1 VGLGL
6 PGQDVSLP
14 SYDFLC
20 RGTAPQRRGLQ
31 PVDGGQTDCRQYV
44 PKGRGPT
51 ALQRAVREG
60 LPAFLAEA
68 DEWGGLPT
76 SLVREFV
83 AATTCG
89 DVSRGFVL
97 VKCLACGE
105 ALRVGFTCHGRTV
118 CPGCTARRAAATAA
132 HLVDEVLPRCPYR
145 QWTLAFPRG
154 LKVPLAS
161 DSALLAAA
169 VRAFVRGLF
178 ALQRRQ
184 ARALGIEKPRPGAV
198 AFVQHFTS
206 ALLLHPHAHVLVP
219 EGVFCGDDK
228 SFAQLPPPTDE
239 DVEVLLRKVAKKV
252 LQLAAAR
259 YPEGLPY
266 ADDAQ
271 AALAAASAQTRLPL
285 GEVVVAPRAGRR
297 CAFLEGFSLHA
308 NTAVHENDRESLE
321 RLCRYG
327 ARGPVALDR
336 LTFRE
341 DGRLEYRLKRPS
353 RGGATVLVLTPVQL
367 LKRLCALVVKPK
379 VHLTR
384 YFGVFAPNANARAEV
399 VAQRPRPPG
408 PESESESPA
417 KDAAPRDARPPRLNF
432 ADLLRRTLGVDLFSC
447 PCGGRRVVV
456 AFITTEEAARKA
468 LGLRPRDAAPRHRAT
483 GPPQLALALA

>member
-1 VGLGL
+1 M
-6 PGQDVSLP
+6 
-14 SYDFLC
+14 
-20 RGTAPQRRGLQ
+20 
-31 PVDGGQTDCRQYV
+31 DGGQADCRQYV

-89 DVSRGFVL
+89 DITRGFVL
-97 VKCLACGE
+97 VKCHACGE
-105 ALRVGFTCHGRTV
+105 SLRVGFTCHGRTV
-118 CPGCTARRAAATAA
+118 CPACTARRAAATAA

-154 LKVPLAS
+154 LKVALAS

-169 VRAFVRGLF
+169 VRAFVRALF

-228 SFAQLPPPTDE
+228 SFAELAAPTD
-239 DVEVLLRKVAKKV
+239 DEVAALLRKVANKV
-252 LQLAAAR
+252 LRLARAR

-271 AALAAASAQTRLPL
+271 AALAVASAQTRLPL
-285 GEVVVAPRAGRR
+285 GDEDTARPREARR

-336 LTFRE
+336 LTFRD
-341 DGRLEYRLKRPS
+341 DGKVEYRLKRPS
-353 RGGATVLVLTPVQL
+353 RGGATVLVLTPVQF

-384 YFGVFAPNANARAEV
+384 YFGVFAPNAEARAEV
-399 VAQRPRPPG
+399 VAQRPRPAAVPG
-408 PESESESPA
+408 AVAVAVAVESLPQ
-417 KDAAPRDARPPRLNF
+417 DAPPRDARPPYLNF
-432 ADLLRRTLGVDLFSC
+432 ADLLRRTLGIDLFAC
-447 PCGGRRVVV
+447 PCGGRRTIV
-456 AFITTEEAARKA
+456 AFITTEEKARHA
-468 LGLRPRDAAPRHRAT
+468 LGLRPRDPSPRHRAT
-483 GPPQLALALA
+483 GPPQLALALH